1 MNKNKDLIEPYCSN
15 RKMNKTKFKLLDNSN
30 EIKSLDNKN
39 ISFSE
44 KAKIIISK
52 KGIKKSLKNSK
63 LEHLNINNNK
73 SINIINKKEN
83 SNNNDNN
90 SSLNEKRKISSSNK
104 VKKGIKVLSMTEKGT
119 KNINQDN
126 YLLKENIFNI
136 KDFSIFSVFDGH
148 GIDGYYISKIAK
160 DEFLNYFTNNTNLY
174 YIPRTNKSIIS
185 LNNNENEKLN
195 KYISTEEIYDRLSYN
210 NYNIIR
216 NIYIKIDE
224 KLKKKDYDSDLSGST
239 SCTIFIIGKH
249 IICSNL
255 GDSRAI
261 LIKKSNEIIN
271 LSNDHKPNNKK
282 EYDRIKKK
290 GGEIR
295 KNNIYYYNNNEFKY
309 NNIIDNNYDKIP
321 YRIYLKYKN
330 FPGLAMSRSI
340 GDFIAKKIG
349 VINIPEIF
357 NYTICDDDKFIILAS
372 DGLWEFV
379 SSEDARN
386 IVNSYYLQFNLNEAI
401 YELISLAKKKFNL
414 FGKYVDDI
422 TIILIFLNVEND

>member
-1 MNKNKDLIEPYCSN
+1 MK
-15 RKMNKTKFKLLDNSN
+15 KTKIKVLDDIK
-30 EIKSLDNKN
+30 EVKSLDNKN
-39 ISFSE
+39 YVFSDDEKSYSSKKIKRNKKTNLCINNININDKCKTTTSKHLKIISFQNIL
-44 KAKIIISK
+44 KKIIKVSSIS
-52 KGIKKSLKNSK
+52 
-63 LEHLNINNNK
+63 
-73 SINIINKKEN
+73 
-83 SNNNDNN
+83 
-90 SSLNEKRKISSSNK
+90 
-104 VKKGIKVLSMTEKGT
+104 EKGT

-136 KDFSIFSVFDGH
+136 KNFSIFSVFDGH

-174 YIPRTNKSIIS
+174 YIPRSNKSIIS
-185 LNNNENEKLN
+185 LNNNENENLN
-195 KYISTEEIYDRLSYN
+195 KFISTEEIYDRLSYN

-216 NIYIKIDE
+216 NVYIKIDE

-261 LIKKSNEIIN
+261 LIKKSNEIVN

-282 EYDRIKKK
+282 EYERIIKK

-295 KNNIYYYNNNEFKY
+295 KNSLDLNEYNNNINE
-309 NNIIDNNYDKIP
+309 NNIYEIIP
-321 YRIYLKYKN
+321 FRIYFKNEN

-349 VINIPEIF
+349 VINEPEIF
-357 NYTICDDDKFIILAS
+357 DYNICEDDKFIILAS

-379 SSEDARN
+379 SNEDARN
-386 IVNSYYLQFNLNEAI
+386 IVNLYYFQGNLNKAI
-401 YELISLAKKKFNL
+401 EELISFAKKKFL
-414 FGKYVDDI
+414 QIGSYVDDI
-422 TIILIFLNVEND
+422 TIILIFLNVENDL

>member
-1 MNKNKDLIEPYCSN
+1 MNKKKDLIEPYCSN
-15 RKMNKTKFKLLDNSN
+15 IKMNKTKFKLLDNSN

-44 KAKIIISK
+44 KTKIIISK

-174 YIPRTNKSIIS
+174 YIPRRNETIIT
-185 LNNNENEKLN
+185 LKNNETLN
-195 KYISTEEIYDRLSYN
+195 K
-210 NYNIIR
+210 
-216 NIYIKIDE
+216 
-224 KLKKKDYDSDLSGST
+224 
-239 SCTIFIIGKH
+239 
-249 IICSNL
+249 
-255 GDSRAI
+255 
-261 LIKKSNEIIN
+261 
-271 LSNDHKPNNKK
+271 
-282 EYDRIKKK
+282 
-290 GGEIR
+290 
-295 KNNIYYYNNNEFKY
+295 
-309 NNIIDNNYDKIP
+309 
-321 YRIYLKYKN
+321 
-330 FPGLAMSRSI
+330 
-340 GDFIAKKIG
+340 
-349 VINIPEIF
+349 
-357 NYTICDDDKFIILAS
+357 
-372 DGLWEFV
+372 
-379 SSEDARN
+379 
-386 IVNSYYLQFNLNEAI
+386 
-401 YELISLAKKKFNL
+401 
-414 FGKYVDDI
+414 
-422 TIILIFLNVEND
+422 

>member
-1 MNKNKDLIEPYCSN
+1 MNKKKDLIEPYCSN
-15 RKMNKTKFKLLDNSN
+15 IKMNKTKFKLLDNSN

-44 KAKIIISK
+44 KTKIIISK

-185 LNNNENEKLN
+185 LNNNENDKLN

-290 GGEIR
+290 EV
-295 KNNIYYYNNNEFKY
+295 K
-309 NNIIDNNYDKIP
+309 
-321 YRIYLKYKN
+321 
-330 FPGLAMSRSI
+330 
-340 GDFIAKKIG
+340 
-349 VINIPEIF
+349 
-357 NYTICDDDKFIILAS
+357 
-372 DGLWEFV
+372 
-379 SSEDARN
+379 
-386 IVNSYYLQFNLNEAI
+386 
-401 YELISLAKKKFNL
+401 
-414 FGKYVDDI
+414 
-422 TIILIFLNVEND
+422 

>member
-39 ISFSE
+39 ISYSE
-44 KAKIIISK
+44 KSKIIISK

-136 KDFSIFSVFDGH
+136 KDFSIFSIFDGH

-160 DEFLNYFTNNTNLY
+160 EQFLDYFTNNTNLY
-174 YIPRTNKSIIS
+174 YIPRRNEIIIT
-185 LNNNENEKLN
+185 LKNNESLN
-195 KYISTEEIYDRLSYN
+195 KYITTEEIYNRLSYN
-210 NYNIIR
+210 NYKIIR
-216 NIYIKIDE
+216 NIYIQTDNI
-224 KLKKKDYDSDLSGST
+224 LKKKDYDSDFSGST
-239 SCTIFIIGKH
+239 SCSLFIIGKH

-261 LIKKSNEIIN
+261 LIKNSNEIVN

-282 EYDRIKKK
+282 EYERIIKK

-295 KNNIYYYNNNEFKY
+295 KNSLDLNEYNINENNIYE
-309 NNIIDNNYDKIP
+309 IIP
-321 YRIYLKYKN
+321 FRIYFKNEN

-349 VINIPEIF
+349 VVNEPEIF
-357 NYTICDDDKFIILAS
+357 DYNICDDDKFIILAS
-372 DGLWEFV
+372 DGLWEVV
-379 SSEDARN
+379 SNEEARN
-386 IVNSYYLQFNLNEAI
+386 IVNKYYIENNVKIAVEKLVI
-401 YELISLAKKKFNL
+401 LASEKFKVL
-414 FGKYVDDI
+414 GEYIDDI
-422 TIILIFLNVEND
+422 TIIVIFLNKEKK